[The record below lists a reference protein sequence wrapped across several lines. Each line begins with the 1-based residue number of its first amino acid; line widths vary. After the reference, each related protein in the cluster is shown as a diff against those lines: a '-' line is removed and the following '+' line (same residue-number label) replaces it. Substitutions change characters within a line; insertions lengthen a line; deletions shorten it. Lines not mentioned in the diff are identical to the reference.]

1 MMVFEVNWASYFT
14 LTGYMPINIPGR
26 GKFEDSSEPPL
37 LSQISMLLPPWGF
50 MYTLTAPRRSIA
62 SKDLARSL
70 GLAAASDKCW
80 ALSLTQGRDC
90 LAAAWAC
97 FPQLSCQSVL

>member
-1 MMVFEVNWASYFT
+1 MMVFEVNWASHFT

-37 LSQISMLLPPWGF
+37 LSQISMLLP
-50 MYTLTAPRRSIA
+50 TAPRRSIA